1 MNSWYL
7 HYFSKDLIT
16 MKTIFLYLFLFF
28 IKINSLE
35 NLITSLEI
43 RSGKEISNYF
53 NSKTEIIINEKIYKG
68 NKFQLTKTLESFFEE
83 NNLSKF
89 RVIHKG
95 NSENNLI
102 YILAEYSSNDDIYR
116 VFLTLSVTEKNY
128 IIQKLKIDTK

>member
-1 MNSWYL
+1 
-7 HYFSKDLIT
+7 

-68 NKFQLTKTLESFFEE
+68 NKFQLTKTLESFFKE
-83 NNLSKF
+83 NNLSAF

-116 VFLTLSVTEKNY
+116 VFLTLSETEKNY
-128 IIQKLKIDTK
+128 IIQKFKIDSK